1 MYNIGDIVTV
11 HNSIDAD
18 DVKYLNHTGI
28 IQEIHKKDEYI
39 YGIRFNAFSSHVDRY
54 FYDSQIR
61 LVTFEEV
68 YDAYLKVMQTHM
80 N

>member
-28 IQEIHKKDEYI
+28 IQEIHKKDEKEP
-39 YGIRFNAFSSHVDRY
+39 FLSHTPTIPV
-54 FYDSQIR
+54 
-61 LVTFEEV
+61 
-68 YDAYLKVMQTHM
+68 
-80 N
+80 